1 MSASLLLS
9 FCVSSAAAW
18 RWRWSQADGM
28 SLFPKYPQ
36 VNWQGRIY
44 PPVPPFL
51 FSPVLLGGKLHLRH
65 AYPFAYAPTTESK
78 PQSSQPPV
86 PCGPLKL
93 CHSANGPQRKKKKWN
108 HRRLLVW
115 HLSKKLRICNCFLS
129 LPPHQKEQ
137 RIKKAMKN
145 PCKYE
150 QGAASTDLFASFK
163 MLHSV

>member
-1 MSASLLLS
+1 MPQEVLCHSPFVYPVSLTGIQRRTWLVFIVCWTQKLSSLISPEIKLEINLSASLLLS

-18 RWRWSQADGM
+18 RCRWSQADGM

-65 AYPFAYAPTTESK
+65 AYPFAYAPTAESK

-93 CHSANGPQRKKKKWN
+93 
-108 HRRLLVW
+108 
-115 HLSKKLRICNCFLS
+115 
-129 LPPHQKEQ
+129 
-137 RIKKAMKN
+137 
-145 PCKYE
+145 
-150 QGAASTDLFASFK
+150 
-163 MLHSV
+163 